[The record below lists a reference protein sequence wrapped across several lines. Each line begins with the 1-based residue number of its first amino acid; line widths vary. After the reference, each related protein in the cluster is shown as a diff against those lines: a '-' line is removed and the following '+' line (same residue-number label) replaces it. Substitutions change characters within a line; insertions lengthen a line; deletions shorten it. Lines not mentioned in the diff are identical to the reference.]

1 MSNQDIIRTENVLVR
16 IMVLEE
22 GAYTEWHYHTEVND
36 FFVCLTG
43 IIWVEAKE
51 PVEVVILHPGQRTEI
66 KAPQIHRVINVHKG
80 LAEYLLVQG
89 VGKYDFNKICEVIK

>member
-1 MSNQDIIRTENVLVR
+1 MSNQEVVRTDDVLVR

-43 IIWVEAKE
+43 KIWVEVKD
-51 PVEVVILHPGQRTEI
+51 PVEVNILHPGQRTEV
-66 KAPQIHRVINVHKG
+66 KSPKVHRVINLNK
-80 LAEYLLVQG
+80 AISEYLLVQG
-89 VGKYDFNKICEVIK
+89 VGKYDFVKI